1 MNTLNER
8 EKLSIQFWVGI
19 VITLIGLTLL
29 FVGLFCPP
37 VGTIDWSVLTAFG
50 EIATFAGALI
60 GIDYS
65 YKFKEFMN
73 KK

>member
-1 MNTLNER
+1 MNSLSEK
-8 EKLSIQFWVGI
+8 EKLSIQFWVGV
-19 VITLIGLTLL
+19 VITAIGLVLL

-37 VGTIDWSVLTAFG
+37 VGAIDWSVLTAFG

-60 GIDYS
+60 GIDYT